1 MVVECKAVEAVLE
14 VEVVAVLEE
23 LWKGVAEE
31 AVLEEKG
38 AEEEEEMILDPP
50 LQAQIGQVEGQA
62 SGQLP
67 PHPLHLPPQRMSL
80 IHEKRGLVWMP
91 Q

>member
-1 MVVECKAVEAVLE
+1 MVVECKVVEAVLE

-38 AEEEEEMILDPP
+38 AEEEEMILVPP
-50 LQAQIGQVEGQA
+50 LQAQIAQVEDQA

-67 PHPLHLPPQRMSL
+67 PHPLHLPPQRKNL